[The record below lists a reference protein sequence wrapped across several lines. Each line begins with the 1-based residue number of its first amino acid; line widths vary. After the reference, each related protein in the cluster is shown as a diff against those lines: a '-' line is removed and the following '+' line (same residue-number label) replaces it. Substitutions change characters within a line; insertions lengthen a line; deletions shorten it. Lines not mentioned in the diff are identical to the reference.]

1 MEKMA
6 AMPKIPCPFTEEDF
20 EQMKG
25 AAMGEVSM
33 GRGQIEEREL
43 EALVDND
50 RASDGTVS
58 FTRAHAA
65 EQEIVREGKT
75 WIDDGNGFSH
85 LANRRDVERQTL
97 LALAEQSK
105 PLLRGW
111 SITPLDDRILVQYAS
126 FKEGYVCEVCQ
137 GIGHRGCPCETCL
150 GLKQIVRKEGWKPE
164 PCPDCVIVGSENT
177 VPSSCGFVPCK
188 VCNGSGLAP
197 GVLAIPDASKQD
209 HSYGDILAV
218 GAEILDLQVGDR
230 VLFSRMAG
238 IHIHGDKVCCLL
250 RRGEVMGWMRKAVKS

>member
-1 MEKMA
+1 MMDRSIRSADWMEKMA
-6 AMPKIPCPFTEEDF
+6 AMD
-20 EQMKG
+20 
-25 AAMGEVSM
+25 EVGM

-65 EQEIVREGKT
+65 EQEILRDRFQKADEKHSFGFGMNPRE
-75 WIDDGNGFSH
+75 
-85 LANRRDVERQTL
+85 VL

-150 GLKQIVRKEGWKPE
+150 GLKQIVHKEGWKPR

-218 GAEILDLQVGDR
+218 GAEIRDLEVGDR